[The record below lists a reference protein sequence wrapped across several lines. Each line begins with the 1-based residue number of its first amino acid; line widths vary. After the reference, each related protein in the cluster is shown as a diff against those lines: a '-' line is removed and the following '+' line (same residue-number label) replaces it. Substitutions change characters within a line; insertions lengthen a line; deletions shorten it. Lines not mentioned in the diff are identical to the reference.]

1 MNRKIELLDYYCFSS
16 SGKITYDP
24 KKGKYFEPWWA
35 ILECDPE
42 ILRYYKWLLL
52 KEGIAIQ
59 KGSAWGAHIT
69 WIRGEE
75 PPKKSFWGKYEALE
89 IEFRYSNYLRYD
101 NGRHVWLDVYCP
113 KCNEMRQELE
123 LQPLNSMSL
132 HLTIGRLLIEQEN
145 IKGLQTYQYD
155 D

>member
-1 MNRKIELLDYYCFSS
+1 MNKKIEPLDYYCFSS
-16 SGKITYDP
+16 IGTITYDP

-59 KGSAWGAHIT
+59 KGSLWGAHIT

-75 PPKKSFWGKYEALE
+75 PPNKSPWGKYEALE
-89 IEFRYSNYLRYD
+89 IEFRYSNSLRYD
-101 NGRHVWLDVYCP
+101 NGRHIWLDVYCP
-113 KCNEMRQELE
+113 KFNEMRVELG
-123 LQPLNSMSL
+123 LTLLRQMSL
-132 HLTIGRLLIEQEN
+132 HLTIGRLVVQREN
-145 IKGLQTYQYD
+145 IKHLFNY
-155 D
+155 

>member
-1 MNRKIELLDYYCFSS
+1 MNRKIEPLDYYCFFS
-16 SGKITYDP
+16 SGTITYDP

-42 ILRYYKWLLL
+42 ILKYYKWLLL

-59 KGSAWGAHIT
+59 KGSLWGAHIT

-75 PPKKSFWGKYEALE
+75 PLNKSVWGKYEALE
-89 IEFRYSNYLRYD
+89 IEFRYSNSLRYD

-113 KCNEMRQELE
+113 KFNEMRKELG
-123 LQPLNSMSL
+123 LMPLRQMSL
-132 HLTIGRLLIEQEN
+132 HLTIGRLVVQREN
-145 IKGLQTYQYD
+145 VKKLFNYSYD